1 MRRLESAVLPS
12 SHLTLPWQGST
23 FSSEQ
28 RIYFNHRKR
37 LSLLYNSIQ
46 RLTNIKRFVFSQ
58 ICSFCSR
65 EDDRNSVE
73 MTATLVTPLLVQF
86 LSYCSFVADGAEQ
99 RVNIF
104 SFQFDQNKNNGWGAE
119 LTRVRG
125 LCTKTWHTEN
135 PERVHSPTVCVPTW

>member
-12 SHLTLPWQGST
+12 SHSTLSWQGST
-23 FSSEQ
+23 FSSEK
-28 RIYFNHRKR
+28 RIYFNHWKR
-37 LSLLYNSIQ
+37 LSLLDNFIQ

-73 MTATLVTPLLVQF
+73 MTAILITPLLVQF

-119 LTRVRG
+119 LTRVWG
-125 LCTKTWHTEN
+125 LRTKTWHSEN
-135 PERVHSPTVCVPTW
+135 PEGVHSPALCVPTW